1 MRLFTYAAVFS
12 SLRKGR
18 RLHRLAAG
26 AAAMVLALTAFP
38 AITTAAAARPGR
50 ASRAGL
56 TAAHLGPLNE
66 VTASFNDL
74 RTGWDRYVPGLSPS
88 VVAGSTFGR
97 VFSTAVSGQVYAQP
111 VVIGS
116 TVIAATEDDWVY
128 GLNASIG
135 AIIWSRSLGTP
146 WPITSCTNVAPEIGV
161 TSAPVYDPSTGSV
174 YMAALVVVKQVVA
187 WHLFGINVKT
197 GAVTLN
203 REISGSPSNDPH
215 ITLDAEQQGQRAG
228 LLLLN
233 GWVYASFASHCD
245 HTPWAGFVA
254 GVNVSGDQK
263 TTLWTDE
270 AGVTDD
276 MAGIWQS
283 GGGLMSDG
291 TGRIILTSGNGVSPP
306 AGPGDAPPGQL
317 AESVIRL
324 AQQSNGTLVAKDFFS
339 PANAPTLDA
348 GDLDFGSGGPVGFP
362 VGTTVYP
369 HILVQAGKVGVIFV
383 LNRDDLGG
391 REQGPGS
398 TNDALFQ
405 SQAYGGLWGHPA
417 VFEASTSALPPDSHG
432 LSDYVYYLGRND
444 YLRAFQLGTTSTGL
458 PVLTDVANSTF
469 TFGYTSGSPVVT
481 SDGTDPASA
490 VVWVVESSGAGGTDA
505 SLVAFDAVPVSAAGG
520 GLQLHELGEWPIGTA
535 GQFTIAA
542 TSNGRVYVGTRDG
555 HVLGFGVTTGAAL
568 RRSSAARFGD
578 TAVGSVAIRTA
589 SVTAARTTTVTG
601 ATPSAVTAPDTF
613 TLGKVTETFPGHRSS
628 APVTFPVTLHPGDEL
643 HAPVKFAPTGPGG
656 TTGAVTFTTS
666 GRSPPI
672 NVPVIGDGTRT
683 GLYATAS
690 SLSMLL
696 SLNDGT
702 NVGPVPV
709 GQMVYAVTTIVNGGT
724 TPQRLTRIVKPG
736 GPFATS
742 NVPHTGT
749 VLKPGQSVTVQVAYT
764 PSKAVNSSAALTITG
779 SSGVAAT
786 VSIFGEGEPPIS
798 KFTAP
803 RQVSFGK
810 VPVGHTA
817 TRFIHIVNDG
827 NQSATVTTTSLA
839 GPFHTPYQVAR
850 GLPVNSGYDLTI
862 PVTFTPGSAGHSV
875 GTYTFSWTDRLGA
888 HTLTVGITGTG
899 LG

>member
-1 MRLFTYAAVFS
+1 MRP
-12 SLRKGR
+12 R
-18 RLHRLAAG
+18 RLAA
-26 AAAMVLALTAFP
+26 AAAVALALTAFP
-38 AITTAAAARPGR
+38 AITTAALASPGR
-50 ASRAGL
+50 AARA
-56 TAAHLGPLNE
+56 PD
-66 VTASFNDL
+66 VTASVNDL
-74 RTGWDRYVPGLSPS
+74 RTGWDRDEPGLSPS
-88 VVAGSTFGR
+88 VVAGSNFGE
-97 VFSTAVSGQVYAQP
+97 VFSTAVNGQVYAQP
-111 VVIGS
+111 LVIGS
-116 TVIAATEDDWVY
+116 TVIAATENDWVY
-128 GLNASIG
+128 GLNASTG
-135 AIIWSRSLGTP
+135 AIIWSTSLGTP
-146 WPITSCTNVAPEIGV
+146 WPITINCPNLVPNVGV

-174 YMAALVVVKQVVA
+174 YVVAQVVLDQVVT
-187 WHLFGINVKT
+187 WQMFGINVQT
-197 GAVTLN
+197 GAVTLD

-215 ITLDAEQQGQRAG
+215 ITFDAEQQGQRAG
-228 LLLLN
+228 LLLMN

-245 HTPWAGFVA
+245 HKPYAGFVA
-254 GVNVSGDQK
+254 GVNVSGDEEN
-263 TTLWTDE
+263 TLWTDE

-291 TGRIILTSGNGVSPP
+291 TGRIIVTSGNGVSPA

-348 GDLDFGSGGPVGFP
+348 GDLDFGSGGPVGIL
-362 VGTTVYP
+362 VGTTAYP
-369 HILVQAGKVGVIFV
+369 HILVQAGKVGIIFL
-383 LNRDDLGG
+383 LNRNNLGG
-391 REQGPGS
+391 REQGPGG
-398 TNDALFQ
+398 TNDDLFA
-405 SQAYGGLWGHPA
+405 SQAYGGQWGHPA
-417 VFEASTSALPPDSHG
+417 LFEASTSALPPDSSG
-432 LSDYVYYLGRND
+432 LSDYVYYVGKND

-458 PVLTDVANSTF
+458 PVLTDAANSTF
-469 TFGYTSGSPVVT
+469 TLGYTSGSPVVT

-490 VVWVVESSGAGGTDA
+490 VVWVVDSSGMSGTDA
-505 SLVAFDAVPVSAAGG
+505 SLLAFDGVPQPATGG
-520 GLQLHELGEWPIGTA
+520 GLQLQELGEWPIGTA

-542 TSNGRVYVGTRDG
+542 TSNGMVYLGTRDG
-555 HVLGFGVTTGAAL
+555 HVLGFGVKTGTAL
-568 RRSSAARFGD
+568 RRSTAARFDD
-578 TAVGSVAIRTA
+578 TAVGSVAVRTA
-589 SVTAARTTTVTG
+589 TVTASRTTTVTG
-601 ATPSAVTAPDTF
+601 ATRSAVTAPDPF
-613 TLGKVTETFPGHRSS
+613 TLGRVTETCPGSTRP
-628 APVTFPVTLHPGDEL
+628 APVTFPVTLHPGDQL
-643 HAPVKFAPTGPGG
+643 HAPVKFAPTAPGG

-683 GLYATAS
+683 GLYATAP

-696 SLNDGT
+696 NLNDGT
-702 NVGPVPV
+702 ELGPVPV
-709 GQMVYAVTTIVNGGT
+709 GQTVYAVTTIVNGGT
-724 TPQRLTRIVKPG
+724 TPQRLTRITTPG

-764 PSKAVNSSAALTITG
+764 PSKSVNSSTSLTITG

-786 VSIFGEGEPPIS
+786 VGIFGEGAAPVS

-839 GPFHTPYQVAR
+839 GPFRAPYKVAR
-850 GLPVNSGYDLTI
+850 GLSVNGGYDLTI
-862 PVTFTPGSAGHSV
+862 PVTFTPAAAKRSA

-888 HTLTVGITGTG
+888 HTLTVRIIGTG